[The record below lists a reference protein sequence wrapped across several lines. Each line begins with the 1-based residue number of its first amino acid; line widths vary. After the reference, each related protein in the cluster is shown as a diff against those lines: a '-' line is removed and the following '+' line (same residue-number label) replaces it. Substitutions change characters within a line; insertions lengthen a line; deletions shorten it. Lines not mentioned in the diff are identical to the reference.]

1 MTPCNPTMSV
11 LDELRA
17 LENQVVARMKE
28 LRPLI
33 DEYREF
39 EQVTQRLG
47 LRSDDAGAEAAH
59 AR

>member
-1 MTPCNPTMSV
+1 MSV